1 MRPLP
6 LLRLLWI
13 PGLLTGFGVAFCVS
27 PEAGR
32 FSSVENRPL
41 ASPPRC
47 DGAERWFDGTC
58 AREIDLYVSD
68 HFPAREQ
75 FVGAAFWMKEHRGVR
90 DDTPRVVEVR
100 SLDEGWIER
109 LEDWAPLDGG
119 EPEEAEEPLPDAG
132 PLFSSTEIHAT
143 EIQPAAFHAGSD
155 GELLPVTL
163 AATGVVPPDA
173 GVSPDAGV
181 ATAVRP
187 APPRPSPRPAEGKA
201 TLSNG
206 ILVHGNRAMQL
217 FGAGRQ
223 SAVAYARV
231 INAYAER
238 LAGRVRVHSVVV
250 PTAVSFHLP
259 PGEARRGT
267 SEHENLLALAGA
279 LRPDVL
285 SPDVFPALA
294 AHAQEEPLYLRTDH
308 HWNGL
313 GAFRAY
319 ESFCSTAGLSPLPLS
334 AFKHGQRGGFVGSLA
349 AFTQDTALRAAPDVV
364 DHYEPPVQYTALRF
378 AAPDGSGPGVPMRFV
393 EPRQRGYLVFLG
405 GDAPVMV
412 ARTEVNNGRR
422 AILVK
427 NSYGNPFAPLLL
439 PHFEQVTVVD
449 YRYFSGSLDAL
460 VESTQATDLIFFNV
474 TLLANAAPH
483 RTRLAQLG
491 RGARAWTLG
500 PSKRPDAGTPG
511 DAGATP

>member
-6 LLRLLWI
+6 LLRMLWI
-13 PGLLTGFGVAFCVS
+13 PGLLAGFGVAFGVS
-27 PEAGR
+27 PDAGR
-32 FSSVENRPL
+32 FSAVENRPL

-47 DGAERWFDGTC
+47 DGASRWFDGSC

-68 HFPAREQ
+68 HFPVREQ
-75 FVGAAFWMKEHRGVR
+75 FVGAAFWMKDHRGIR
-90 DDTPRVVEVR
+90 DDSPHVVEVR
-100 SLDEGWIER
+100 ALDEGWIER
-109 LEDWAPLDGG
+109 LEDWAQLDGG
-119 EPEEAEEPLPDAG
+119 DLESPLEPEETVPDAG
-132 PLFSSTEIHAT
+132 RSLAEV
-143 EIQPAAFHAGSD
+143 QPAVISETDGGVQGVMLSAAGQ
-155 GELLPVTL
+155 V
-163 AATGVVPPDA
+163 PDA
-173 GVSPDAGV
+173 GLPTA
-181 ATAVRP
+181 AVRQALP
-187 APPRPSPRPAEGKA
+187 RPVPPRPVPRPAEGRA

-259 PGEARRGT
+259 PGEERRGT
-267 SEHENLLALAGA
+267 SERENLLALAEA
-279 LRPDVL
+279 LRPDIL
-285 SPDVFPALA
+285 SPDVYASLA
-294 AHAQEEPLYLRTDH
+294 AHAQEEALYLRTDH
-308 HWNGL
+308 HWNGT

-319 ESFCSTAGLSPLPLS
+319 EAFCRSAGISPLPLS

-349 AFTQDTALRAAPDVV
+349 AFTQDTTLRASPDVV
-364 DHYEPPVQYTALRF
+364 DHYEPPVQYTALRYT
-378 AAPDGSGPGVPMRFV
+378 APDGGGPGAPMRFV
-393 EPRQRGYLVFLG
+393 EPRSRGYLVFLG

-491 RGARAWTLG
+491 RGARGWTLG

-511 DAGATP
+511 DAGTPP